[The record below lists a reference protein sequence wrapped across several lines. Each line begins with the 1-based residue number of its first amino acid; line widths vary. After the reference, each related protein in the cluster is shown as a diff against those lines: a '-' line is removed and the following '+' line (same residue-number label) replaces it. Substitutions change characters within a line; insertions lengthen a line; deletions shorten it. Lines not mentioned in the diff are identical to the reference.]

1 MSQIRE
7 PCYFYTQKAES
18 YIKGGDYEVK
28 HNPVVFVVFSE
39 DFYPLDDD
47 KYQSCLCRSLNL
59 ANEYNIDVS
68 YSDKEDLAKAIY
80 FDLSGEERQA
90 LSLFKQSSL
99 LFISE
104 VFGSEEIHI
113 YKQEQLNELTSLVT
127 SIRLSA

>member
-7 PCYFYTQKAES
+7 PCYFYTQKATS

-47 KYQSCLCRSLNL
+47 KYQSCLCRCLYL
-59 ANEYNIDVS
+59 ANEYNIDIS

-80 FDLSGEERQA
+80 FDLYQRPDETIFVCENDAIADVANRYFGEDSIINIRN
-90 LSLFKQSSL
+90 L
-99 LFISE
+99 I
-104 VFGSEEIHI
+104 EEFEE
-113 YKQEQLNELTSLVT
+113 K
-127 SIRLSA
+127 

>member
-47 KYQSCLCRSLNL
+47 KYQSCLCRSLKL

-80 FDLSGEERQA
+80 FDLYQRPDETIFVCENDAIADVANRYFGEDSIINIR
-90 LSLFKQSSL
+90 K
-99 LFISE
+99 II
-104 VFGSEEIHI
+104 EEFEE
-113 YKQEQLNELTSLVT
+113 K
-127 SIRLSA
+127 

>member
-1 MSQIRE
+1 MLQIRG
-7 PCYFYTQKAES
+7 PCYFYTQKATS

-80 FDLSGEERQA
+80 FDLYQRPDETIFVCENDAIADVANRYFGEDSIINIR
-90 LSLFKQSSL
+90 K
-99 LFISE
+99 
-104 VFGSEEIHI
+104 I
-113 YKQEQLNELTSLVT
+113 Y
-127 SIRLSA
+127 

>member
-59 ANEYNIDVS
+59 ANEYNIGIS

-80 FDLSGEERQA
+80 FDLYQRPDETIFVCENDAIADVANRY
-90 LSLFKQSSL
+90 
-99 LFISE
+99 
-104 VFGSEEIHI
+104 FGKDSIINIRKI
-113 YKQEQLNELTSLVT
+113 Y
-127 SIRLSA
+127 

>member
-7 PCYFYTQKAES
+7 PCYFYTQKATS

-80 FDLSGEERQA
+80 LDLYQRPDETIFVCENDAIADVANRYFGEDSIINIR
-90 LSLFKQSSL
+90 K
-99 LFISE
+99 
-104 VFGSEEIHI
+104 I
-113 YKQEQLNELTSLVT
+113 Y
-127 SIRLSA
+127 

>member
-1 MSQIRE
+1 MEVVLMSQIRE

-80 FDLSGEERQA
+80 FDLYQRPDETIFVCENDAIADLANRYFGEDSIINIR
-90 LSLFKQSSL
+90 K
-99 LFISE
+99 
-104 VFGSEEIHI
+104 I
-113 YKQEQLNELTSLVT
+113 Y
-127 SIRLSA
+127 

>member
-7 PCYFYTQKAES
+7 PCYFYTQKAVS

-80 FDLSGEERQA
+80 FDLYQRPDETIFVCENDAIADVANRYFGEDSIINIR
-90 LSLFKQSSL
+90 K
-99 LFISE
+99 
-104 VFGSEEIHI
+104 I
-113 YKQEQLNELTSLVT
+113 Y
-127 SIRLSA
+127 

>member
-1 MSQIRE
+1 MLQIRG
-7 PCYFYTQKAES
+7 PCYFYTQKATS

-80 FDLSGEERQA
+80 FDLYQRPDETIFVCENNAIADVANRYFGEDSIINIRK
-90 LSLFKQSSL
+90 L
-99 LFISE
+99 I
-104 VFGSEEIHI
+104 EEFEE
-113 YKQEQLNELTSLVT
+113 K
-127 SIRLSA
+127 

>member
-7 PCYFYTQKAES
+7 PCYFYTQKATS
-18 YIKGGDYEVK
+18 YIKGGDYEVE

-59 ANEYNIDVS
+59 ANEYNTSVS

-80 FDLSGEERQA
+80 FDLYKRPDETIFVCENDAIADVANRYFGEDSIINIKKVIEE
-90 LSLFKQSSL
+90 FK
-99 LFISE
+99 E
-104 VFGSEEIHI
+104 
-113 YKQEQLNELTSLVT
+113 K
-127 SIRLSA
+127 

>member
-1 MSQIRE
+1 MEVVLMSQIRE

-47 KYQSCLCRSLNL
+47 KYQSCLCKSSNL
-59 ANEYNIDVS
+59 ANEYNINVS

-80 FDLSGEERQA
+80 FDLYQRPDETIFVCENDAIADVANRYFGEDSIINIR
-90 LSLFKQSSL
+90 K
-99 LFISE
+99 
-104 VFGSEEIHI
+104 I
-113 YKQEQLNELTSLVT
+113 Y
-127 SIRLSA
+127 

>member
-7 PCYFYTQKAES
+7 PCYFYTQKAAS

-68 YSDKEDLAKAIY
+68 YIRGQMKLFLFVKMMRLPMWRIDILAKTV
-80 FDLSGEERQA
+80 L
-90 LSLFKQSSL
+90 
-99 LFISE
+99 
-104 VFGSEEIHI
+104 
-113 YKQEQLNELTSLVT
+113 
-127 SIRLSA
+127 

>member
-7 PCYFYTQKAES
+7 PCYFYTQKAAS

-80 FDLSGEERQA
+80 FDLYQRPDETIFVCENNAIADVANRYFGEDSIINIRN
-90 LSLFKQSSL
+90 L
-99 LFISE
+99 I
-104 VFGSEEIHI
+104 EEFEE
-113 YKQEQLNELTSLVT
+113 K
-127 SIRLSA
+127 

>member
-7 PCYFYTQKAES
+7 PCYFYTQKAAS

-80 FDLSGEERQA
+80 FDLYQRQMKLF
-90 LSLFKQSSL
+90 LSVKMM
-99 LFISE
+99 
-104 VFGSEEIHI
+104 
-113 YKQEQLNELTSLVT
+113 
-127 SIRLSA
+127 RLPMWRIDILAKTVL